1 MKKLIPLLVTG
12 MVLLTACITGGK
24 KSAVQVDSQAA
35 VSVRYTA
42 EDVRKLKQYLSAE
55 TDGEELKEQPYDLNG
70 DSCWNAADLTVMK
83 RELLEAEPQSSTIVV
98 YFSRTGNTEKIAH
111 DLIDLTGA
119 DSYVIEAAVPYT
131 DEDIAYNNSSCR
143 ANQEQ
148 NDKTVRPEIAD
159 PIESLDGY
167 DTVFLGYPIWWG
179 QEPRIIDTFL
189 ERYDF
194 SDKTVIPFC
203 TSASSGISVSE
214 KNIAALVPIGEQL
227 TGRRFAAS
235 ASRDDVKAWY
245 DSLPLKKED
254 AEMQLQIKIG
264 DDVLTASLAENTSA
278 QALADLL
285 KDGSLTLELHDYGS
299 FEKVG
304 TLPETLPRN
313 DEQIQTDFGDL
324 ILYQGNQF
332 SIYYD
337 KNAWSL
343 TKLGHIEN
351 VTQEQLKSM
360 LGDGNVTVELSVKMK

>member
-1 MKKLIPLLVTG
+1 MKKLIPMLVTG

-24 KSAVQVDSQAA
+24 KSTVQVDSQAA
-35 VSVRYTA
+35 VSVRYNA
-42 EDVRKLKQYLSAE
+42 EDVRNLKQYLSAE

-119 DSYVIEAAVPYT
+119 DSYVIESAVPYT

-235 ASRDDVKAWY
+235 ASRDDVKAWH

-360 LGDGNVTVELSVKMK
+360 LGEGNVTVELSVKMK

>member
-159 PIESLDGY
+159 PIESLEGY

-194 SDKTVIPFC
+194 SDKTVIPFY

-285 KDGSLTLELHDYGS
+285 KDSSLTLELHDYGS

>member
-98 YFSRTGNTEKIAH
+98 YFSRTGNTKKIAH

-148 NDKTVRPEIAD
+148 NDKTVRPEIAA

-167 DTVFLGYPIWWG
+167 DMVFLGYPIWWG

-203 TSASSGISVSE
+203 TSASSGISASE

>member
-1 MKKLIPLLVTG
+1 
-12 MVLLTACITGGK
+12 
-24 KSAVQVDSQAA
+24 
-35 VSVRYTA
+35 
-42 EDVRKLKQYLSAE
+42 
-55 TDGEELKEQPYDLNG
+55 
-70 DSCWNAADLTVMK
+70 
-83 RELLEAEPQSSTIVV
+83 
-98 YFSRTGNTEKIAH
+98 
-111 DLIDLTGA
+111 
-119 DSYVIEAAVPYT
+119 
-131 DEDIAYNNSSCR
+131 
-143 ANQEQ
+143 
-148 NDKTVRPEIAD
+148 
-159 PIESLDGY
+159 
-167 DTVFLGYPIWWG
+167 
-179 QEPRIIDTFL
+179 
-189 ERYDF
+189 
-194 SDKTVIPFC
+194 
-203 TSASSGISVSE
+203 
-214 KNIAALVPIGEQL
+214 
-227 TGRRFAAS
+227 
-235 ASRDDVKAWY
+235 
-245 DSLPLKKED
+245 
-254 AEMQLQIKIG
+254 MQLQIKIG

>member
-214 KNIAALVPIGEQL
+214 KNIAVLVPIGEQL

>member
-159 PIESLDGY
+159 PIESLDSY

>member
-203 TSASSGISVSE
+203 TSASSGISASE

-299 FEKVG
+299 FEKAG

>member
-148 NDKTVRPEIAD
+148 NDKTVRPEIAA

-214 KNIAALVPIGEQL
+214 KNIAVLVPIGEQL